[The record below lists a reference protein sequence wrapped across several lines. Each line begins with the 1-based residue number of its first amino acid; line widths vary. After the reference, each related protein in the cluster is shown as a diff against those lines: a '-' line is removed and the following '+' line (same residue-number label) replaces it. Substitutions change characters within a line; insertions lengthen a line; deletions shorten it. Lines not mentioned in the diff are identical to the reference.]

1 MEKEGL
7 NFKLSEKKI
16 LIYVENPGESSEK
29 PLWLVGEF
37 SKGGAKLIYQ
47 SQSFMVTCNN
57 WMEKIIEGLRMN
69 HFFPSMLVSLI
80 IILFPGSF
88 LWLKC
93 YLLTYLAVPWL
104 LPQGVPDALS
114 DSAQCHHL
122 LEALPDPVFWYPF
135 SLLWP
140 SFQHR
145 IHIVLTTL
153 CHNWFL
159 AASPIWLCASWK
171 KDLMCITYV

>member
-16 LIYVENPGESSEK
+16 LIYVENPGESNEK

-57 WMEKIIEGLRMN
+57 WLEKIIEGIRMN
-69 HFFPSMLVSLI
+69 HFFPRMLVSLMI
-80 IILFPGSF
+80 IILIPGGF

-93 YLLTYLAVPWL
+93 YLLTYLAVPCL
-104 LPQGVPDALS
+104 LPWGVLDALS
-114 DSAQCHHL
+114 DSDNVTTSLKPSLTLCL
-122 LEALPDPVFWYPF
+122 V
-135 SLLWP
+135 SLL
-140 SFQHR
+140 SALAF
-145 IHIVLTTL
+145 ISTL
-153 CHNWFL
+153 HSHS
-159 AASPIWLCASWK
+159 AYHTVP
-171 KDLMCITYV
+171 